1 MKGINVEEINSMN
14 EEELNKTIDYLFQVK
29 RDRETIKRE
38 KAVNELRKA
47 WDMAVS
53 LGVAIY
59 DNDGIQIT
67 RFEDLDYAF

>member
-47 WDMAVS
+47 WDTAVS
-53 LGVAIY
+53 LGVTIY

-67 RFEDLDYAF
+67 SFEDLDYAF